1 MKKVQGKNNTK
12 DQASPNGEKDFVFH
26 RKNYTV
32 MFIGLAIIVL
42 GFILMSG
49 GGSDNPEVFNP
60 DIFSFRRIRL
70 APTLVLIG
78 FGIEVYAILMNPHKK
93 RKNK

>member
-1 MKKVQGKNNTK
+1 MSQKN
-12 DQASPNGEKDFVFH
+12 
-26 RKNYTV
+26 KNQDANKPKREFIFQKRNYLL
-32 MFIGLAIIVL
+32 MFIGLGCIAL
-42 GFILMSG
+42 GYILMAG

-78 FGIEVYAILMNPHKK
+78 LGIQVYAILAHPNGKK
-93 RKNK
+93 S